1 MVVISVYQTLYSH
14 HYTYIVYT
22 QFTGWVTNI
31 NLPRTDNTVLI
42 SLCFLEDDPD
52 PQFQMVSI
60 ESKTSF
66 NYFHPFSHKQTTI
79 PCRCFSLDFKV
90 VCLKTKLRGNFYTSA
105 VVKNI
110 TVIFKK
116 CAILLVMFCWSERQR
131 SVVQYLWT
139 LVNPKHRPLF
149 CIPNFKIMKLN
160 NFGTY
165 EINTMTV

>member
-1 MVVISVYQTLYSH
+1 MVVISVNQTLHSH
-14 HYTYIVYT
+14 HYTSIVYT
-22 QFTGWVTNI
+22 QQFTGWVTNI
-31 NLPRTDNTVLI
+31 NPPRTEKTVLI

-52 PQFQMVSI
+52 PQFQMVPI

-90 VCLKTKLRGNFYTSA
+90 VCLKTKLRGNFYPPA

-116 CAILLVMFCWSERQR
+116 CAILFVMFCWSDGQR
-131 SVVQYLWT
+131 FVLQYLWP
-139 LVNPKHRPLF
+139 LVNLKHCSAFPTS
-149 CIPNFKIMKLN
+149 I
-160 NFGTY
+160 
-165 EINTMTV
+165 